1 MGCCRDFLRSVPL
14 SLQKYTLIL
23 KWFAEFDFIFA
34 QQKRPMGLFLI
45 WFFFGIG
52 IFIQAIYLLVIFGKT
67 AFYSVPKSQST
78 SKNEEGVTVV
88 ICAHNEFANLKTLI
102 PKIFEQDYPIF
113 DVMVVNDRSS
123 DSTKRLLEKMME
135 SYPKLRSVTIKYTPP
150 HVTAKKY
157 ALTLGIKVAKH
168 DVILLTDADCL
179 PESNQW
185 IRKMTAPVRNQRKT
199 FAVGFSGY
207 EQKPGFLNNWI
218 QFETLLTGLYYIS
231 FGLWKKPFMGIGRNL
246 CYRKDFFMTVK
257 AFKGLWHIEGGDD
270 DLFINQ
276 HASGRN
282 TTIVLDPEANTISK
296 PKESGKEYLIQKK
309 RHLHV
314 GKYYSGEDKRKIG
327 LYSFSHALFW
337 IGGIGLLIYV
347 GLDQSWEHFVAV
359 FGIIVLRSFL
369 VTLIFRAAEKK
380 IQGTKPPKN
389 IWLLDFLYLGYFW
402 ILGTISHQAKDIQ
415 WK

>member
-1 MGCCRDFLRSVPL
+1 MGCWRDSLQIVPF

-34 QQKRPMGLFLI
+34 QQKRPMGLFLL

-52 IFIQAIYLLVIFGKT
+52 ILIQAIYLLVIFGKT
-67 AFYSVPKSQST
+67 AFYTGNTSLSSSQ
-78 SKNEEGVTVV
+78 NEEGVTVV
-88 ICAHNEFANLKTLI
+88 ICAHNEFSNLKVLI
-102 PKIFEQDYPIF
+102 PKLFEQDYPHF
-113 DVMVVNDRSS
+113 DVMIVNDRSS

-135 SYPKLRSVTIKYTPP
+135 SFPKLRSVTIKYTPP

-168 DVILLTDADCL
+168 DVMLLTDADCL

-185 IRKMTAPVRNQRKT
+185 IRKMTAPVRNQGKT

-218 QFETLLTGLYYIS
+218 QFETLLTALYYMS
-231 FGLWKKPFMGIGRNL
+231 FGLWKRPFMAVGRNL
-246 CYRKDFFMTVK
+246 CYRKSFFMDVK
-257 AFKGLWHIEGGDD
+257 AFKNLWHIEGGDD
-270 DLFINQ
+270 DLFVNLYTNG
-276 HASGRN
+276 AN
-282 TTIVLDPEANTISK
+282 TSIVLDKEANTISK
-296 PKESGKEYLIQKK
+296 PKVTRKEYFIQKK
-309 RHLHV
+309 RHLHA
-314 GKYYSGEDKRKIG
+314 GKYYDAADKRKIG

-337 IGGIGLLIYV
+337 IAGLGLLIYL
-347 GLDQSWEHFVAV
+347 GLDLSWEHFSVV
-359 FGIIVLRSFL
+359 FGIILLRSFL
-369 VTLIFRAAEKK
+369 ITLIFKAAEKK
-380 IQGTKPPKN
+380 IQGTKPPKT